1 MCDMRETVE
10 TQAQINLAFR
20 HSTTADKLADELS
33 SHKLSGSGFDKMNI
47 TTERDTTDEGSDNTM
62 VALQNGGNNNDVE
75 RRQLCDLLQSSHVN
89 VSVNFIHDESNF

>member
-1 MCDMRETVE
+1 MRETAE

-33 SHKLSGSGFDKMNI
+33 SHKLSGVGFDKMNI
-47 TTERDTTDEGSDNTM
+47 TTEQDTTDEGSDNTM
-62 VALQNGGNNNDVE
+62 VALQNGGNNNNYVE

-89 VSVNFIHDESNF
+89 VSVDFA